1 MELKKLNEEEKAE
14 LLKILN
20 MKNEI
25 EQKAKEIEKLKHDFN
40 AQITGLFDVPLGT
53 GIHFADIMKA
63 VL

>member
-14 LLKILN
+14 LLRILN

-25 EQKAKEIEKLKHDFN
+25 EEKAKEIEKLKHDFN
-40 AQITGLFDVPLGT
+40 AQLTGLFDVSAGT
-53 GIHFADIMKA
+53 AINFDDILKA

>member
-14 LLKILN
+14 LLRILN

-25 EQKAKEIEKLKHDFN
+25 EQKAKEIELLKHDFN
-40 AQITGLFDVPLGT
+40 AQLTGLFGVSAGT
-53 GIHFADIMKA
+53 PINFDDILKA